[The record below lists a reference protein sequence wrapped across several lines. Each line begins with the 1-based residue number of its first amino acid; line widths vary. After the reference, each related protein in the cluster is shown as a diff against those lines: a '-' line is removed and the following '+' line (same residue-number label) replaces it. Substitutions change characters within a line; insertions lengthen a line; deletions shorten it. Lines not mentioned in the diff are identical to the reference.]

1 MGKENYVEPTFQEQA
16 FLARKS
22 KEAERTKTHRLMKT
36 VQHSPLDISKD
47 VRKNN
52 EKRMEKDTKAVA
64 RISQEVNKHNMY
76 R

>member
-1 MGKENYVEPTFQEQA
+1 
-16 FLARKS
+16 
-22 KEAERTKTHRLMKT
+22 MKT

-76 R
+76 KQE